1 MPVEY
6 VVLNQGTLVLELWTG
21 TISHDELLAHERRH
35 LRDSSIACGA
45 SVLADAIG
53 ASFETMPGAVHELTD
68 LYRQSAETL
77 RVGKAAILVN
87 ESAYDRARLYE
98 RQAID
103 LGVRMIL
110 FNTLDVACAWLGI
123 DVTAARKELE
133 QLRGHISHVEVH
145 GADLGGGEAMLQR
158 RNQGVTDE

>member
-1 MPVEY
+1 
-6 VVLNQGTLVLELWTG
+6 
-21 TISHDELLAHERRH
+21 
-35 LRDSSIACGA
+35 
-45 SVLADAIG
+45 VLADAIG

-68 LYRQSAETL
+68 LYRQSAENL

-98 RQAID
+98 KQAID

-133 QLRGHISHVEVH
+133 QLRGHISHVEAH
-145 GADLGGGEAMLQR
+145 GADLGGGESMLQCG
-158 RNQGVTDE
+158 NQG